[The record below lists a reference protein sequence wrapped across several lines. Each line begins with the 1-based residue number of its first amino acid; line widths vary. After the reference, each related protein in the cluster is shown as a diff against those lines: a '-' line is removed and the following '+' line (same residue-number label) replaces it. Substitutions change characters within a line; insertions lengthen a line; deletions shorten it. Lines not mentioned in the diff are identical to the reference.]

1 MKAAYVPA
9 LSLAL
14 TLACGG
20 AADAPPG
27 SDAPAP
33 PLLAA
38 TDQFF
43 TRDSVR
49 LRYRETGRGTPVIL
63 VHGYSGRL
71 EFMAELAD
79 SLMREFRVVALDVR
93 GFGQSDT
100 PDGAPFYGNPMADDV
115 IGLLDHLGIRRAHL
129 VGHSMGPLISADLAV
144 RYPDRIASVS
154 LIGGPFYSDSASMA
168 TAVQPYVRDQRE
180 GRGLVAF
187 IKWVF
192 PGLPD
197 SVVQRFH
204 VQMKQTND
212 SLVLIDAMAGMPALV
227 VDSTMQPSVKS
238 PALVAVGSLDPLLPF
253 SRAIAGWWPGAR
265 LVEVA
270 GADHAN
276 ILARPEVIAGIRRL
290 VAGQ

>member
-1 MKAAYVPA
+1 MKPGYSLA
-9 LSLAL
+9 LSLA
-14 TLACGG
+14 LACGG
-20 AADAPPG
+20 AADVPPG
-27 SDAPAP
+27 SGAPSP
-33 PLLAA
+33 PLAA
-38 TDQFF
+38 AADQFF
-43 TRDSVR
+43 SRDSVR
-49 LRYRETGRGTPVIL
+49 LRYRETGRGTPVVLI
-63 VHGYSGRL
+63 HGFSGRL

-79 SLMREFRVVALDVR
+79 SLMGEFRVVALDVR

-100 PDGAPFYGNPMADDV
+100 PDGAPFYGDPMADDV

-129 VGHSMGPLISADLAV
+129 VGHSMGALISADLAV
-144 RYPDRIASVS
+144 RYPDRVASVS
-154 LIGGPFYSDSASMA
+154 LIGGPFYSDSAAMA
-168 TAVQPYVRDQRE
+168 TAVGPFVRDQQE

-187 IKWVF
+187 IRWIF

-197 SVVQRFH
+197 SVVQQFH
-204 VQMKQTND
+204 LQMKQTND

-227 VDSTMQPSVKS
+227 VDSTMKPSVKS

-270 GADHAN
+270 GADHVN
-276 ILARPEVIAGIRRL
+276 ILAHPEVIAGIRRL